1 MELDLLV
8 YGTADKRVIMI
19 HDKGNFEVLS
29 QDLSPHTPSS
39 ILID

>member
-8 YGTADKRVIMI
+8 YGTADKRLIMV

-29 QDLSPHTPSS
+29 QDFGHSTPSS
-39 ILID
+39 LMID